1 MYKNLKEKYGVT
13 DEELKKAIDQINFGK
28 IACDGIV
35 LIALVDLILNG
46 DIEAK

>member
-28 IACDGIV
+28 IACDGVV
-35 LIALVDLILNG
+35 LIALIDLILNG
-46 DIEAK
+46 DIKTE